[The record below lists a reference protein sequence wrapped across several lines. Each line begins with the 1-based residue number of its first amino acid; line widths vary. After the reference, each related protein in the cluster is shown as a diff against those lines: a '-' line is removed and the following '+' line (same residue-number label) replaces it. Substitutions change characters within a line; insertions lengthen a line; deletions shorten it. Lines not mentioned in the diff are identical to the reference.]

1 MTFKRMLVGTDGSDS
16 AMRAV
21 EHASALAGK
30 LGVELVVTHAYLK
43 TQRRKESRERVTAS
57 YDIGA
62 SILRDASA
70 WFREQATIRPL
81 LREGPAA
88 DTLIATAREES
99 TDLIVVGN
107 RGLSTRHLL
116 IGSVPARVA
125 HQAPCSVLI
134 VHTTDSL
141 EDEPYARVLM
151 ATDGSPT
158 AMAAVA
164 VGGELAA
171 AVKADARVIHV
182 GEEGQGARILEEAAR
197 LLPVRAL
204 GRTVPGD
211 PARRI
216 VEVAEEEGCDLI
228 VIGNKGMTG
237 ARRFLAS
244 LPSKVARHARAHV
257 LLVKTT

>member
-1 MTFKRMLVGTDGSDS
+1 VTFKRMLVGTDGSDS
-16 AMRAV
+16 ATRAL

-30 LGVELVVTHAYLK
+30 LGVELVVTHAYSK
-43 TQRRKESRERVTAS
+43 AQRPKESRERVTAS

-70 WFREQATIRPL
+70 WFRERATIRPV

-88 DTLIATAREES
+88 DTLIAAARDEGA
-99 TDLIVVGN
+99 DLIVVGN
-107 RGLSTRHLL
+107 RGLGTRQLL

-125 HQAPCSVLI
+125 HLSPCTVLI

-141 EDEPYARVLM
+141 DEEPYERVLM

-158 AMAAVA
+158 ATAAIG

-171 AVKADARVIHV
+171 AVGAEARLIHV
-182 GEEGQGARILEEAAR
+182 GEEARGTEILEEAAR
-197 LLPVRAL
+197 RLSVKAL
-204 GRTVPGD
+204 GRTVTGD

-216 VEVAEEEGCDLI
+216 PQVAEEEGCDLI

-244 LPSKVARHARAHV
+244 VPSKVARHARAHV

>member
-1 MTFKRMLVGTDGSDS
+1 VTFKRMLVGTDGSDS

-30 LGVELVVTHAYLK
+30 LGVELIVTHAYSK
-43 TQRRKESRERVTAS
+43 SQRPKESRERVSAS

-88 DTLIATAREES
+88 DTLIATAREEGA
-99 TDLIVVGN
+99 DLIVVGN
-107 RGLSTRHLL
+107 RGLSTRQLL

-125 HQAPCSVLI
+125 HQAPCTVLI

-141 EDEPYARVLM
+141 EDQPYARVLM

-158 AMAAVA
+158 ATAAIA

-171 AVKADARVIHV
+171 AVEADARVIHV
-182 GEEGQGARILEEAAR
+182 GEEGQGARILEEASR

-204 GRTVPGD
+204 GRTVTGD

-237 ARRFLAS
+237 ARRFMAS
-244 LPSKVARHARAHV
+244 IPSKVARHARAHV

>member
-1 MTFKRMLVGTDGSDS
+1 VTFKRLLVGTDGSDS
-16 AMRAV
+16 AMRAL

-30 LGVELVVTHAYLK
+30 LGAELIVTHAYPK
-43 TQRRKESRERVTAS
+43 PRRPSETRDRVTAS
-57 YDIGA
+57 RDIGA

-70 WFREQATIRPL
+70 WFQERATIRPL

-88 DTLIATAREES
+88 DTLIASARDEGA
-99 TDLIVVGN
+99 DLIVVGN
-107 RGLSTRHLL
+107 RGLSARQLL
-116 IGSVPARVA
+116 IGSVPAKVA
-125 HQAPCSVLI
+125 QQAPCTVLI

-141 EDEPYARVLM
+141 ENEPYSRVLM

-158 AMAAVA
+158 AAGAIQ
-164 VGGELAA
+164 VGGGLAA
-171 AVKADARVIHV
+171 SVGAEARVIHV
-182 GEEGQGARILEEAAR
+182 GDETRGGKVLEHAAGM
-197 LLPVRAL
+197 LQVPAL
-204 GRTVPGD
+204 GRTVAGD
-211 PARRI
+211 PAKRI

-244 LPSKVARHARAHV
+244 VPSKVARHANAHV